1 MLEITTPLVAV
12 GGIRTHLGK
21 VIPIKPIDNK
31 YLLIQASYLLKFL
44 ETCKLTSHSMR
55 CRDFA
60 LTLLCSGLGISCLTF
75 CCFSIV
81 ILLVITRSFSVSL
94 CDAIK
99 TEIPLVGG
107 IACLEC

>member
-1 MLEITTPLVAV
+1 MLEITTPLVV
-12 GGIRTHLGK
+12 VDGIRTHLGK

-81 ILLVITRSFSVSL
+81 APLLDPFL
-94 CDAIK
+94 CHYVM
-99 TEIPLVGG
+99 P
-107 IACLEC
+107 